1 MWPFSDDKDEVG
13 SDAWMVD
20 AFDPAEQDYEE
31 WPVPPGSDDK
41 SKYLRLM
48 SSRTNN
54 GSATEQVVDSKLDVP
69 DILGKRKRDPRSK
82 TRYGED
88 DYKEPTMFDKFNMG
102 GNVLRGL
109 GEMAQGW
116 AALQNVGVARKSQA
130 FKEDAWR
137 QNMAR
142 QKTTVNNPIRM
153 QQSVLKSD
161 FYNDPARANSL
172 KLVT

>member
-1 MWPFSDDKDEVG
+1 MAHTADHWDEDIWGRRPIGMLNDEPTGAELAAG
-13 SDAWMVD
+13 SDRVD
-20 AFDPAEQDYEE
+20 NAFWDFDFDAL
-31 WPVPPGSDDK
+31 
-41 SKYLRLM
+41 SKG
-48 SSRTNN
+48 RT
-54 GSATEQVVDSKLDVP
+54 
-69 DILGKRKRDPRSK
+69 
-82 TRYGED
+82 GED
-88 DYKEPTMFDKFNMG
+88 STNSKKRRFGEADWVDKFNIG
-102 GNVLRGL
+102 GNILGGL
-109 GEMAQGW
+109 GDLASGW
-116 AALQNVGVARKSQA
+116 AALQNVGIARQSQK

>member
-20 AFDPAEQDYEE
+20 AFGPAEQDYEE
-31 WPVPPGSDDK
+31 WPVPSGSDDK
-41 SKYLRLM
+41 SKYLQLM

-54 GSATEQVVDSKLDVP
+54 DSAPEKVVDLPSLEVTGILD
-69 DILGKRKRDPRSK
+69 KNKERPRR
-82 TRYGED
+82 RYGEAD
-88 DYKEPTMFDKFNMG
+88 WVDKFNIG
-102 GNVLRGL
+102 GNIL
-109 GEMAQGW
+109 GGFGDLASGW
-116 AALQNVGVARKSQA
+116 AALQNVGIARKSQE

>member
-1 MWPFSDDKDEVG
+1 MHQGIQHRRRRSDFE
-13 SDAWMVD
+13 S
-20 AFDPAEQDYEE
+20 
-31 WPVPPGSDDK
+31 
-41 SKYLRLM
+41 
-48 SSRTNN
+48 
-54 GSATEQVVDSKLDVP
+54 
-69 DILGKRKRDPRSK
+69 
-82 TRYGED
+82 ED
-88 DYKEPTMFDKFNMG
+88 DYILATIKAEDEASAAEMDIANQSDFDFFNSDSYFRDDSGIPSGNKDKGKTGSDWVDKFNMG
-102 GNVLRGL
+102 GNILGGL
-109 GEMAQGW
+109 GDLASGW
-116 AALQNVGVARKSQA
+116 AALQNVGIARQSQK

>member
-1 MWPFSDDKDEVG
+1 MAKGIQHRRRKTDWEDPDEFNRAFPLEEDLSAPNIALDNQSGFDFFNSDSYFRDDSGIPSGNKGKTG
-13 SDAWMVD
+13 SDWV
-20 AFDPAEQDYEE
+20 
-31 WPVPPGSDDK
+31 
-41 SKYLRLM
+41 
-48 SSRTNN
+48 
-54 GSATEQVVDSKLDVP
+54 
-69 DILGKRKRDPRSK
+69 
-82 TRYGED
+82 
-88 DYKEPTMFDKFNMG
+88 DKFNMG
-102 GNVLRGL
+102 GNILGGL
-109 GEMAQGW
+109 GDLASGW
-116 AALQNVGVARKSQA
+116 AALQNVGIARQSQK

>member
-1 MWPFSDDKDEVG
+1 MSHEYGHRRRKTDWEDPDAIDRIFGVLGKEEPTAPGQVINNQSDFDFFNSDSYFRDSSGIPSGNKDKGKTG
-13 SDAWMVD
+13 SDWV
-20 AFDPAEQDYEE
+20 
-31 WPVPPGSDDK
+31 
-41 SKYLRLM
+41 
-48 SSRTNN
+48 
-54 GSATEQVVDSKLDVP
+54 
-69 DILGKRKRDPRSK
+69 
-82 TRYGED
+82 
-88 DYKEPTMFDKFNMG
+88 DKFNMG
-102 GNVLRGL
+102 GNILGGL
-109 GEMAQGW
+109 GDLASGW
-116 AALQNVGVARKSQA
+116 AALQNVGIARQSQK